1 MLKVVCVVDKTGTA
15 LDRLAKQVIPY
26 HDNIEYV
33 VCDIHPKRPDENQL
47 RKFEQEATDADIIDF
62 QYFRSAELLLS
73 LYPQLSDKKL
83 VLTHNNPYSYKD
95 SKWEWADANVGNNN
109 EITAGLK
116 AQGSPNVSHVPIT
129 INVDFWKF
137 KEDWEANK
145 TIIMVANRI
154 ESKKGIL
161 EAATAAGN
169 LGYRFILVG
178 AISDNGYFNE
188 ILQTGNVE
196 FHEQISDEKLLELY
210 HKSSLLICN
219 SVDNFESGTMPIL
232 EAMAAGVPVLTRK
245 VGHVPDLYNE
255 HNLFINDN
263 PSNEVYLLQKEIEKI
278 FNDKKKMAEVRQEAW
293 HTVRNYNNERR
304 AYSYQKLYRSLYP
317 EKPVSIILPV
327 CENEDTT
334 RKCIQAISEQ
344 SYTNLELIVVDD
356 GKEPQQALIEQ
367 LKAYLN
373 MPVRYIANYENDYG
387 LARARNKA
395 IIEATGD
402 ILVFIDQRMIIEPD
416 AIFEFVNNLSERKWL
431 YGNKGGKKDF
441 VENFS
446 CIYRQDLI
454 RAGMFNERI
463 NKYGGQSQEV
473 RSRTRMQGL
482 KHEYIESA
490 KATPSGKSRNK
501 WAKRYEIMEMK
512 NKLFKMELL

>member
-1 MLKVVCVVDKTGTA
+1 MLKVVCVVDKVGTA

-26 HDNIEYV
+26 HDNIDYV
-33 VCDIHPKRPDENQL
+33 VCDIHPKRPDDQQL

-73 LYPQLSDKKL
+73 MYPQLKEKKL
-83 VLTHNNPYSYKD
+83 VLTHNNPYSYKED
-95 SKWEWADANVGNNN
+95 KWDWANANVGNNN
-109 EITAGLK
+109 EITLGLK
-116 AQGSPNVSHVPIT
+116 TQGSPNVNHIPIT
-129 INVDFWKF
+129 IDVNFWKF
-137 KEDWEANK
+137 NDDWKPNK
-145 TIIMVANRI
+145 TVIMVANRI

-161 EAATAAGN
+161 EAATAVGN
-169 LGYRFILVG
+169 LGLRFILVG
-178 AISDNGYFNE
+178 AISDRTYFND
-188 ILQTGNVE
+188 ILQTGNID
-196 FHEQISDEKLLELY
+196 FHEQISDEELLKLY

-232 EAMAAGVPVLTRK
+232 EAMATGVPVLTRK
-245 VGHVPDLYNE
+245 IGHVPDLYNE
-255 HNLFINDN
+255 HNLYVNDN
-263 PSNEVYLLQKEIEKI
+263 ASNETYLLQKQIENI
-278 FNDKKKMAEVRQEAW
+278 FNDKNKMAEIRQEAW

-317 EKPVSIILPV
+317 ETPVSVILPV
-327 CENEDTT
+327 CENESTT

-344 SYTNLELIVVDD
+344 TYKNLELIVVDD
-356 GKEPQQALIEQ
+356 GKEPQKALIEQ
-367 LKAYLN
+367 LKPYLN
-373 MPVRYIANYENDYG
+373 MPVKYISNYDGDYG

-395 IIEATGD
+395 IIEATGE
-402 ILVFIDQRMIIEPD
+402 ILVFTDQRMIIEPN
-416 AIFEFVNNLSERKWL
+416 AIFEFVNNLTERKWL

-446 CIYRQDLI
+446 CIYRRDLI

-473 RSRTRMQGL
+473 RSRTRMQGIQ
-482 KHEYIESA
+482 HDYVDTA
-490 KATPSGKSRNK
+490 KATPDGKSRNK
-501 WAKRYEIMEMK
+501 WVKRYEIMEMK